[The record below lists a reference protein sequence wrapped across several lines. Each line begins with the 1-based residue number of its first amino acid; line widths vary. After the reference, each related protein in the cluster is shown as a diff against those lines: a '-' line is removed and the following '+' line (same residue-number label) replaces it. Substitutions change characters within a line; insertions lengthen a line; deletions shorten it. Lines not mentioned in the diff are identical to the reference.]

1 MVFSTMAL
9 IGSLETVA
17 GQLGDWA
24 RFASAVAYL
33 GRVLDPTS
41 VEARRIAGI
50 AEGVTERVELGDG
63 VFALEQVYQSK
74 PAAEGKFE
82 AHARLID
89 LQAIVA
95 GEERMEVSDVRHLVE
110 TENFLAERDVRFFAE
125 PGVAVSQWIVRAGEV
140 AVFFPVDGHKP
151 SLAIAQPT
159 LVRKTV
165 VKVPVAAE

>member
-17 GQLGDWA
+17 GQLGDGA
-24 RFASAVAYL
+24 RFVSAVAYL

-82 AHARLID
+82 EHARLID

-125 PGVAVSQWIVRAGEV
+125 PGVTVSQWIVRAGEV